1 MGGVAAGEGAFMV
14 TVAPAPPLPA
24 AAAARGRPRPSVR
37 GLGPNWYATVMGTAI
52 VATAGAGLPV
62 RIPGLGGVCRV
73 VWGLSVL
80 LLGAVLAAR
89 AAHWARHRDRARAD
103 LLHRAV
109 APFHGCLPM
118 ALTAVGAATL
128 SVGAEVIGVRAAV
141 AVDAALW
148 AAGTLAALLTAAGIP
163 ALMVATHR
171 IGPGEASPGWLLPVV
186 APMVSAATG
195 PALVPH
201 LPPGQGRE
209 ALLLGCVAMAGAS
222 LLGTFLMLP
231 LIFDRLV
238 RHPLP
243 AVLTPA
249 LFLVLGPLGQ
259 STTAAGG
266 MADAAAYTA
275 GAGGLAAARFA
286 SVVYGVSVMGFALLW
301 LASAGALVVRT
312 ARRGMPFAM
321 TWWGFTFPVG
331 TCVTGAAA
339 LSRHTGLDAYRWLA
353 VGLYGALVAAWGLVA
368 ARTALGLA
376 RGTLL
381 APP

>member
-1 MGGVAAGEGAFMV
+1 MV
-14 TVAPAPPLPA
+14 TATPAPPLPA
-24 AAAARGRPRPSVR
+24 AVRVRPRASVR
-37 GLGPNWYATVMGTAI
+37 HLGPNWYATVMGTAI

-62 RIPGLGGVCRV
+62 HVPGLHGVCRV
-73 VWGLSVL
+73 VWALSAL

-89 AAHWARHRDRARAD
+89 AGHWARHRDRARAG
-103 LLHRAV
+103 LLDPAA

-118 ALTAVGAATL
+118 ALSAVGAATL
-128 SVGAEVIGVRAAV
+128 SVGAEVIGVQAAV

-148 AAGTLAALLTAAGIP
+148 TAGTLTALLTAAGIP
-163 ALMVATHR
+163 CLMVVRHR
-171 IGPGEASPGWLLPVV
+171 IGPGDASPVWLLPVV

-195 PALVPH
+195 PALVPY

-209 ALLLGCVAMAGAS
+209 AMLLGCVALAGAS

-238 RHPLP
+238 RHGPLP
-243 AVLTPA
+243 VALTPA

-266 MADAAAYTA
+266 LADAAAYTA
-275 GAGGLAAARFA
+275 GVPQAAARFA
-286 SVVYGVSVMGFALLW
+286 AVAYGVPVMGFALLW
-301 LASAGALVVRT
+301 LAIAGALVVR
-312 ARRGMPFAM
+312 AVRRGMPFAM

-331 TCVTGAAA
+331 TCVTGAAS
-339 LSRHTGLDAYRWLA
+339 LSRHTGLHVFGWLA
-353 VGLYGALVAAWGLVA
+353 VGLYGALVAAWALVA
-368 ARTALGLA
+368 ARTALALA

-381 APP
+381 VP

>member
-1 MGGVAAGEGAFMV
+1 MV
-14 TVAPAPPLPA
+14 TAAPAPPLRTTA
-24 AAAARGRPRPSVR
+24 AVRDHPPRPSVR

-62 RIPGLGGVCRV
+62 RVPGLGGVCRV

-80 LLGAVLAAR
+80 LLCAVLAAR

-103 LLHRAV
+103 LLDPAV

-118 ALTAVGAATL
+118 ALSAVGAATL
-128 SVGAEVIGVRAAV
+128 AVGAEVIGVRAAV
-141 AVDAALW
+141 AVDAVLW
-148 AAGTLAALLTAAGIP
+148 AAGTLTALLTAAGIP
-163 ALMVATHR
+163 ALMVLRHR
-171 IGPGEASPGWLLPVV
+171 IGPGDASPVWLLPVV

-209 ALLLGCVAMAGAS
+209 ALLLGCLALAGVS

-238 RHPLP
+238 RHGPLP
-243 AVLTPA
+243 AALTPA

-266 MADAAAYTA
+266 LADAAAYTA
-275 GAGGLAAARFA
+275 GVPEAAARFA
-286 SVVYGVSVMGFALLW
+286 SVAYGVPVMGFALLW
-301 LASAGALVVRT
+301 LAPAAAMVVRT

-339 LSRHTGLDAYRWLA
+339 LARHTGLHALGWLA
-353 VGLYGALVAAWGLVA
+353 AGLYAALVTAWALVA

-381 APP
+381 AP

>member
-1 MGGVAAGEGAFMV
+1 MV

-24 AAAARGRPRPSVR
+24 ATVRGRPRPSVR

-62 RIPGLGGVCRV
+62 RVPGLGGVCRV

-103 LLHRAV
+103 LLDPAV

-163 ALMVATHR
+163 GLMVARHR
-171 IGPGEASPGWLLPVV
+171 IGPGEASPVWLLPVV

-209 ALLLGCVAMAGAS
+209 ALLLGCVALAGAS

-238 RHPLP
+238 RHGPLP

-286 SVVYGVSVMGFALLW
+286 SVVYGVPVMGFALLW

-339 LSRHTGLDAYRWLA
+339 LSRHTGSHAFGWLA

-381 APP
+381 AP